1 MQGYARCGEG
11 TSNPRKAGQAR
22 CVDPSGVCIAKCVT
36 CQRIRRTLAGTGIL
50 GSSLGGGICEPC
62 GEGRHFVTASV
73 RSNLT
78 ETPGP
83 RFGRVLAKKNP
94 HGLSARLSHVL
105 VFCPAQVDWDG
116 WVCVCASLLG
126 GRLGYIGCVGCVG
139 YVGFLRGICILFPHG
154 VGGTAA
160 TTAWKCIIIIIII
173 ISRTCRC
180 FCTH

>member
-62 GEGRHFVTASV
+62 GEGRHFVTAPV

-83 RFGRVLAKKNP
+83 RFGRVLAKKTRTACQR
-94 HGLSARLSHVL
+94 GCLMCWCFVRLKSTGTAG
-105 VFCPAQVDWDG
+105 C
-116 WVCVCASLLG
+116 VCVQVCLEAGLVTLVALVALVTLGFCGVFASSFHMAWVAQLQP
-126 GRLGYIGCVGCVG
+126 RLGNASSPVGQ
-139 YVGFLRGICILFPHG
+139 
-154 VGGTAA
+154 
-160 TTAWKCIIIIIII
+160 K
-173 ISRTCRC
+173 CRC
-180 FCTH
+180 FYTD